1 MPILNLRAVF
11 DCCIQSRMS
20 TTSKSPKRVTQ
31 AAYHVAKDAPPQYSH
46 RFSPRKF
53 TQPQIFV
60 CLVLKIFFKTDY
72 RGIVTILNDCPDLC
86 KTFNLSVI
94 PHFTTLQ
101 KASKKLLCL
110 NIANQLLESS
120 VRVTNES
127 KEIKLAAVDSTGL
140 EAGHT
145 SRYFVRR
152 KRSKQLETYEE
163 TYYRRWPKLAIA
175 CDCSN
180 HMILSAITTRG
191 PSVDINQFEKIMT
204 PAINR
209 YIIEHVL
216 ADAGYDSES
225 NHRFARDTHNVKS
238 TIPPKHGRP
247 TTKPFLGQYRRL
259 MQQEFNKEIY
269 GQRWQVES
277 VFSRFKRRLGYALRS
292 HSHAARKV
300 ECQVRVLTYNLMI
313 LYLLFAKSKYVRKY
327 RMNIIS

>member
-1 MPILNLRAVF
+1 
-11 DCCIQSRMS
+11 MS
-20 TTSKSPKRVTQ
+20 TTSKSPKRVAQ
-31 AAYHVAKDAPPQYSH
+31 AAYHVAKDALPEYSH

-53 TQPQIFV
+53 TQPQILV

-72 RGIVTILNDCPDLC
+72 RGIVAILNDCPDLC
-86 KTFNLSVI
+86 KTFNLSAI

-101 KASKKLLCL
+101 KASKKLLCSD
-110 NIANQLLESS
+110 IANQLLESS

-127 KEIKLAAVDSTGL
+127 REIKLAAVDSTGL

-152 KRSKQLETYEE
+152 KRSKQLDTYEE

-175 CDCSN
+175 FDCSN
-180 HMILSAITTRG
+180 HMILSALTTRG

-209 YIIEHVL
+209 HIIEHVL

-225 NHRFARDTHNVKS
+225 NHRFARDTNNIKS

-247 TTKPFLGQYRRL
+247 TTKPFLGKYRRL
-259 MQQEFNKEIY
+259 MQQEFDKEIF
-269 GQRWQVES
+269 GQRWQVET
-277 VFSRFKRRLGYALRS
+277 VFSMIKRNQGEALLSKSDLAQNREMML
-292 HSHAARKV
+292 K
-300 ECQVRVLTYNLMI
+300 VLTHNIAII
-313 LYLLFAKSKYVRKY
+313 LLVNELFYRALLTPFSPNAHHCSTL
-327 RMNIIS
+327 NFFGA

>member
-1 MPILNLRAVF
+1 M
-11 DCCIQSRMS
+11 SR
-20 TTSKSPKRVTQ
+20 TSKSPKKVAE
-31 AAYHVAKDAPPQYSH
+31 AAYHVAENTLPQYSH

-72 RGIVTILNDCPDLC
+72 RGIVAILNDSPDLC

-101 KASKKLLCL
+101 KASKRLLCL

-120 VRVTNES
+120 VRVANEG

-140 EAGHT
+140 EAGHI

-163 TYYRRWPKLAIA
+163 THYRRWPKLAIA

-180 HMILSAITTRG
+180 HMILSAITIRG
-191 PSVDINQFEKIMT
+191 PSVDINQFERILT

-209 YIIEHVL
+209 HIIEHVL

-225 NHRFARDTHNVKS
+225 NHRFARDTHNIKS

-247 TTKPFLGQYRRL
+247 TTKPFLGKYRRL
-259 MQQEFNKEIY
+259 MQQEFGKEIF
-269 GQRWQVES
+269 GQRWQVET
-277 VFSRFKRRLGYALRS
+277 VFSMIKRNQGEALLSKSYWAQNREMML
-292 HSHAARKV
+292 K
-300 ECQVRVLTYNLMI
+300 VLTHNIGIIMRVNE
-313 LYLLFAKSKYVRKY
+313 LFY
-327 RMNIIS
+327 RARQT